1 MKATYYN
8 RYRTEITFNHTKNQ
22 VVMSGKGLTEF
33 MRYGWPN
40 VYTDAYVKYVKS
52 AKEDAKLKSNQ
63 ILTQEEFE
71 KVLFV
76 TKDEDSFESNALL
89 KMFGKYI
96 YSDRETID
104 MIDPSG
110 GPYITVGSN
119 LRSFFGDKIDRV
131 VERIKI
137 GENKITFKI
146 K

>member
-1 MKATYYN
+1 
-8 RYRTEITFNHTKNQ
+8 
-22 VVMSGKGLTEF
+22 MSGKSLTEF
-33 MRYGWPN
+33 MRYGFPN
-40 VYTDAYVKYVKS
+40 VYTDAYVKYAES

-119 LRSFFGDKIDRV
+119 LRSFFGDKIDCV
-131 VERIKI
+131 VEKIKI
-137 GENKITFKI
+137 GKDKITFKV

>member
-8 RYRTEITFNHTKNQ
+8 RYRTQITFEHTKNQ

-33 MRYGWPN
+33 MRYGFPN
-40 VYTDAYVKYVKS
+40 VYTNAYIKYVES
-52 AKEDAKLKSNQ
+52 AVVDAKLESNQ
-63 ILTQEEFE
+63 VLTEEEFKE
-71 KVLFV
+71 ILFV
-76 TKDEDSFESNALL
+76 EKDENSFESNALL

-104 MIDPSG
+104 MVDPSG

-119 LRSFFGDKIDRV
+119 LKSFFGDKTDRI
-131 VERIKI
+131 VEKIKV
-137 GENKITFKI
+137 GEDKITFKI

>member
-33 MRYGWPN
+33 MRYGFPN
-40 VYTDAYVKYVKS
+40 VYDTAYEKYVKS
-52 AKEDAKLKSNQ
+52 AREDAGLDWTWV
-63 ILTQEEFE
+63 LTQEQFE

-119 LRSFFGDKIDRV
+119 LRMFFGDKVDRI

-137 GENKITFKI
+137 GEDKITFKI

>member
-40 VYTDAYVKYVKS
+40 VYTKAYEKYVES
-52 AKEDAKLKSNQ
+52 ARVDARLKENQ
-63 ILTQEEFE
+63 ILTEEEFE
-71 KVLFV
+71 EVLFV
-76 TKDEDSFESNALL
+76 TKDEGSFESNALL
-89 KMFGKYI
+89 KIFGKYI

-104 MIDPSG
+104 MVDPSG
-110 GPYITVGSN
+110 GPYLAVGNN
-119 LRSFFGDKIDRV
+119 LKHFFGDKIDRIIDK
-131 VERIKI
+131 IKI
-137 GENKITFKI
+137 GEDKITFKL

>member
-1 MKATYYN
+1 MKAIYYN
-8 RYRTEITFNHTKNQ
+8 RYRTEITFKHNKNQ
-22 VVMSGKGLTEF
+22 VVMSGKDLTKW
-33 MRYGWPN
+33 MRYGFPN
-40 VYTDAYVKYVKS
+40 VYDVAYEKYIES
-52 AKEDAKLKSNQ
+52 AVVYAQLEPNQ
-63 ILTQEEFE
+63 ILTSEEFE

-89 KMFGKYI
+89 KIFGKYI
-96 YSDRETID
+96 YSDMKTID

-131 VERIKI
+131 VEKIKI
-137 GENKITFKI
+137 GEDKITFTI

>member
-1 MKATYYN
+1 MKAIYHN
-8 RYRTEITFNHTKNQ
+8 RYRTKITFNHTKNQ

-40 VYTDAYVKYVKS
+40 VYTKAYEKYVES
-52 AKEDAKLKSNQ
+52 ARVDIRLKENQ
-63 ILTQEEFE
+63 ILTEEEFKE
-71 KVLFV
+71 VLFN
-76 TKDEDSFESNALL
+76 TKDEDVHESNALL
-89 KMFGKYI
+89 KLFGKYI
-96 YSDRETID
+96 YSDMKTID

-131 VERIKI
+131 VEKIKI
-137 GENKITFKI
+137 GEDKITFTI